1 MNLIQFAVLIWG
13 LAALAVCLFVH
24 GAKQDRK
31 ARGRMEQIERGIQW
45 PIGHIKAN

>member
-1 MNLIQFAVLIWG
+1 MNAWHLVVLIWS

-31 ARGRMEQIERGIQW
+31 EHGRLEQRRRGIQW
-45 PIGHIKAN
+45 PVSE